1 MLKITSKIAEDGRR
15 ILNVKT
21 EILVPVDE
29 KYEYN
34 SLVARKEKLTRKLE
48 KYEEEILPLQRE
60 LEKITSI
67 LEIANG

>member
-1 MLKITSKIAEDGRR
+1 MLKVTSKIAEDGRR
-15 ILNVKT
+15 ILDVKT
-21 EILVPVDE
+21 EMLVPVNE

-34 SLVARKEKLTRKLE
+34 NLVARKEKLTRKIE
-48 KYEEEILPLQRE
+48 RYEEEILPLQRE